1 MRILVFILIGLILL
15 SLGSALFYLI
25 RDQGRS
31 TNMVKM
37 LAIRVGLS
45 IALFLILMIGYKLGF
60 ITGRLT

>member
-1 MRILVFILIGLILL
+1 MRYFVLAVLALILL

-31 TNMVKM
+31 GKVVQL

-45 IALFLILMIGYKLGF
+45 IALFVILMLSYKLGY
-60 ITGRLT
+60 ITQKLG